1 VGGQRSE
8 GKADFIGL
16 PLSAEARKSGQEGY
30 LLWNAFTLI
39 HALTTPTMTNDTS
52 NRGLGSPNV
61 SQEKREE
68 IARKG
73 GETVS
78 QDREHMAEIGRK
90 GGETVSQDREHMAEI
105 GRKGGQASGGGR
117 KDEEEA
123 A

>member
-1 VGGQRSE
+1 M
-8 GKADFIGL
+8 
-16 PLSAEARKSGQEGY
+16 
-30 LLWNAFTLI
+30 TCM
-39 HALTTPTMTNDTS
+39 TTNDTS

-61 SQEKREE
+61 SQEERER

-117 KDEEEA
+117 RDEEEA